1 MSAASAVRL
10 VAARE
15 VRERGRSRVFWVG
28 TSVVLAGVVAAIV
41 VPAMFGHHGQQTFRV
56 GTVGAAP
63 PGLTSSVTADAAALG
78 GRARVRAIGSAA
90 AARSALDTHA
100 LDLVIEG
107 QTAVVLRGQNTDPAV
122 AGLAHLVAR
131 DLAVQ
136 ARLRA
141 AGLPA
146 DQIQRAFS
154 TAPAPVRSLI
164 PVTPGNEASK
174 AIVVLGTIILYL
186 ALATYGGWVTSG
198 VLEEKSSRVAEVIL
212 AAIRPRE
219 LLAGKVIGI
228 GLLGLGQ
235 FAAVALAGTIAA
247 IAVGRHLPASTPGAI
262 GLLVLWFLLGY
273 AFYCSAF
280 AAAGAASSRQAEAPA
295 VAGPLSLLILLGY
308 VASLSVQSN
317 PDGLL
322 AQITPFVPPA
332 RPDDDASP
340 DAAGPRRTLGTRGV
354 CRSDAVRDVRPHK
367 AGRKSLR
374 REHSALRRPG
384 HRARAAAAMTT
395 AGGRARPLGA
405 PSIIHAPCPRT
416 KR

>member
-1 MSAASAVRL
+1 MLIRRPSWTGPARPARSGGSPSRSPRCRSCSSRRWGAVSAVRL
-10 VAARE
+10 VAGRE
-15 VRERGRSRVFWVG
+15 MRERGRSKAFWVG
-28 TSVVLAGVVAAIV
+28 TSVLLAGVVAAIV
-41 VPAMFGHHGQQTFRV
+41 VPAVLGHHGQQTFRV

-63 PGLTSSVTADAAALG
+63 PGLTPSVTADAAALG
-78 GRARVRAIGSAA
+78 GTARVRAIGSAA
-90 AARSALDTHA
+90 RARSALDTQA

-107 QTAVVLRGQNTDPAV
+107 QTGVLVRGQNTDPAA

-212 AAIRPRE
+212 AAVRPRE

-235 FAAVALAGTIAA
+235 FAAVALTATIAA
-247 IAVGRHLPASTPGAI
+247 IAVGRHLPVSTPAAI
-262 GLLVLWFLLGY
+262 GLIVLWFLLGY
-273 AFYCSAF
+273 AFYCCAF

-322 AQITPFVPPA
+322 ARMLLGHAQPWELA
-332 RPDDDASP
+332 AS
-340 DAAGPRRTLGTRGV
+340 AALMLAATYGHV
-354 CRSDAVRDVRPHK
+354 FCRSM
-367 AGRKSLR
+367 
-374 REHSALRRPG
+374 RPG
-384 HRARAAAAMTT
+384 SPAISAAS
-395 AGGRARPLGA
+395 GRSR
-405 PSIIHAPCPRT
+405 
-416 KR
+416 